1 MKLAEFSSMPEMKMA
16 DGVVAHVVNTATMST
31 THVRFVKGAAIP
43 EHSHYNEQFTMVI
56 DGELEL
62 TVAGEKVV
70 LTRGKVLV
78 LPPNVPHSAR
88 ALTEVYVIDVFHPTR
103 EDFRGKGFEG

>member
-1 MKLAEFSSMPEMKMA
+1 MKLAEFRSMPEMKMA
-16 DGVVAHVVNTATMST
+16 DGVVAHVVNTATMSA

-43 EHSHYNEQFTMVI
+43 EHSHYNEQMTMVVA
-56 DGELEL
+56 GELEL
-62 TVAGEKVV
+62 TVAGEKTV